1 MVTKRSKGYVPYLYT
16 WKKYKSITA
25 YIKKRGKELSTLNIF
40 TKNKQNK
47 KRLKKKNERKEES
60 YLNYTTIIK
69 YAFCFIFFSSDKLA
83 KHASKNVFVLFSS
96 SNLLLVCLLQS

>member
-25 YIKKRGKELSTLNIF
+25 YIKEQGKELSTLNIF

-69 YAFCFIFFSSDKLA
+69 YAFCFIFFFSSDKLA
-83 KHASKNVFVLFSS
+83 KHASKNVFVLF
-96 SNLLLVCLLQS
+96 